1 MQHEHPILQTEL
13 IKDERAIQEAL
24 TQWRQFVLHQWRTET
39 LTLQRATPQHDQL
52 YTYYTIELNNG
63 SIGTMLYL
71 DRSARVIAWGCSIL
85 TFENDD
91 PTTLKTAIGLE
102 PNYGPHTP
110 KAGNILRLQAHLHAL
125 YDPITLLFA
134 LLANR
139 TETPP
144 NQPLTAAEIVQLAQ
158 TYFQP
163 VDAHWLRFSD
173 SHYYPT
179 ELLQLAHERLFQ
191 SSPARGGGCNLV
203 GATHMDPCDGFQSSP
218 ARGGGC
224 NASRWRPTVRLT
236 SRFNPHPPV
245 GAGATVPRWRGSTG
259 GTFCFNPH
267 PPVGAG
273 ATLHRRRPHT
283 RHRRFNPHPPVGA
296 GATRRSLRRLTS
308 VACFNPH
315 PPVGAGATI
324 VTTVRPAAFGGFQ
337 SSPARGG
344 GCNAGRY
351 NPSLLS
357 ISVSILT
364 RPWGRVQHPL
374 PATQIRSIFV
384 SILTRPWGRVQPQL
398 HYVPAPHQVVSI
410 LTRPWGRVQRYLY
423 ARFQRPSARKV
434 RQVGRLQARV
444 EHAPKRVP
452 LP

>member
-1 MQHEHPILQTEL
+1 MQHEHPSLQTEL
-13 IKDERAIQEAL
+13 IKGERAIQEAL

-110 KAGNILRLQAHLHAL
+110 KAGNILRIQAHLHAL

-191 SSPARGGGCNLV
+191 SSPARGGGSDVCHFNI
-203 GATHMDPCDGFQSSP
+203 
-218 ARGGGC
+218 
-224 NASRWRPTVRLT
+224 PTPT
-236 SRFNPHPPV
+236 PP
-245 GAGATVPRWRGSTG
+245 
-259 GTFCFNPH
+259 
-267 PPVGAG
+267 
-273 ATLHRRRPHT
+273 
-283 RHRRFNPHPPVGA
+283 
-296 GATRRSLRRLTS
+296 
-308 VACFNPH
+308 
-315 PPVGAGATI
+315 
-324 VTTVRPAAFGGFQ
+324 
-337 SSPARGG
+337 
-344 GCNAGRY
+344 
-351 NPSLLS
+351 
-357 ISVSILT
+357 
-364 RPWGRVQHPL
+364 
-374 PATQIRSIFV
+374 
-384 SILTRPWGRVQPQL
+384 
-398 HYVPAPHQVVSI
+398 
-410 LTRPWGRVQRYLY
+410 
-423 ARFQRPSARKV
+423 
-434 RQVGRLQARV
+434 
-444 EHAPKRVP
+444 
-452 LP
+452 

>member
-1 MQHEHPILQTEL
+1 MQHEHPSLQTEL
-13 IKDERAIQEAL
+13 IKGERAIQEAL

-110 KAGNILRLQAHLHAL
+110 KAGNILRIQAHLHAL

-163 VDAHWLRFSD
+163 VNAHWLRFSD

-191 SSPARGGGCNLV
+191 SSPARGGGCN
-203 GATHMDPCDGFQSSP
+203 
-218 ARGGGC
+218 
-224 NASRWRPTVRLT
+224 
-236 SRFNPHPPV
+236 
-245 GAGATVPRWRGSTG
+245 
-259 GTFCFNPH
+259 
-267 PPVGAG
+267 
-273 ATLHRRRPHT
+273 
-283 RHRRFNPHPPVGA
+283 
-296 GATRRSLRRLTS
+296 
-308 VACFNPH
+308 
-315 PPVGAGATI
+315 
-324 VTTVRPAAFGGFQ
+324 
-337 SSPARGG
+337 
-344 GCNAGRY
+344 
-351 NPSLLS
+351 
-357 ISVSILT
+357 
-364 RPWGRVQHPL
+364 
-374 PATQIRSIFV
+374 
-384 SILTRPWGRVQPQL
+384 
-398 HYVPAPHQVVSI
+398 
-410 LTRPWGRVQRYLY
+410 YLY
-423 ARFQRPSARKV
+423 AWQRCLLV
-434 RQVGRLQARV
+434 RIFWAIRHCELRVQLAAVRVPCHKCTPLGYARV
-444 EHAPKRVP
+444 D
-452 LP
+452 